1 MEKRISGHT
10 RLYALIG
17 SPVGHSGSP
26 AMYNYSFEKLGID
39 AAYLAFD
46 VPVEKTEEA
55 VKALAALHAGGF
67 NVTMPCKTAVAQLV
81 DRLSPAAALVGACN
95 TVVFEE
101 DGSMT
106 GHMTDGTGFVRNL
119 KEHGVDIE
127 GRKIV
132 LLGTGGAATA
142 IAVQAALDG
151 VAEIAIFNRKDEFY
165 ANGEKTVEKI
175 RKAVPSIGKVFIEDL
190 DNKELLGEII
200 GRSDIL
206 INATRAGMSPMEDV
220 IPVPAEFLRPQLA
233 VADVVYNPKETLLV
247 RKAKEAGCRAA
258 VGGSG
263 MLLWQGVAAFE
274 LFTGQ
279 EMPVQEVK
287 ERFFE

>member
-1 MEKRISGHT
+1 MEKRINGHT

-46 VPVEKTEEA
+46 VPVEKTEDA
-55 VKALAALHAGGF
+55 VDALRTLHAGGF

-81 DRLSPAAALVGACN
+81 DRLSPAAELVGACN

-101 DGSMT
+101 DGTMT

-119 KEHGVDIE
+119 REHGVEIKDK
-127 GRKIV
+127 KIV

-151 VAEIAIFNRKDEFY
+151 VAEIAIFNRKDGFY

-175 RKAVPSIGKVFIEDL
+175 RKAVSSIRKVSIEDL
-190 DNKELLGEII
+190 DDTELLGKVI
-200 GRSDIL
+200 GESDIL

-220 IPVPAEFLRPQLA
+220 IPVPAEFLRPELA
-233 VADVVYNPKETLLV
+233 VADVVYNPKETLLIK
-247 RKAKEAGCRAA
+247 KAKEAGCRAA

-274 LFTGQ
+274 LYTGQ

-287 ERFFE
+287 ERFFD

>member
-165 ANGEKTVEKI
+165 TNGEKTVEKI